1 MIWNPVW
8 PFKSRE
14 SVLAYERV
22 YFEEWFRAPDGRRIN
37 IGSQEDIQRE
47 RWLEREMPKQRT
59 SKTINHECIRNV
71 YIWKMRSTTGNC
83 EIPSHLNTPEFAE
96 ALLRFCAASS
106 ENEIIES
113 IKSIISFSG
122 VKIRVASAFMYWLRP
137 NEFQLIDRRV
147 TAALNLLFNEEDYNV
162 ENYLR
167 YCEYCK
173 LISIQQNLSL
183 RQIDRALFIYHK
195 LMEKGVVHGHRISD
209 TLHYDII

>member
-1 MIWNPVW
+1 MIWHPVW

-22 YFEEWFRAPDGRRIN
+22 YFEEWYRAPNGRRIN

-47 RWLEREMPKQRT
+47 YWLEKEMPKQRT
-59 SKTINHECIRNV
+59 SNTIDLECIKNI

-83 EIPSHLNTPEFAE
+83 NFPAHLDTLKFAE
-96 ALLRFCAASS
+96 ALRRFRDASS

-147 TAALNLLFNEEDYNV
+147 TAALNLSFTDEDYTID
-162 ENYLR
+162 NYLK

-173 LISIQQNLSL
+173 LISMQQNLSL
-183 RQIDRALFIYHK
+183 RQIDRALFTYQK
-195 LMEKGVVHGHRISD
+195 LLEKGIV
-209 TLHYDII
+209 L